1 MFHWRHQVMSEN
13 KDFLFV
19 KGPDTGS
26 KNGHSSSEPNDYN
39 GSQKIGDILF
49 VKGVD
54 TIKRTH

>member
-1 MFHWRHQVMSEN
+1 MVNNMSEN

-39 GSQKIGDILF
+39 GSETIGDILF